1 MTAKSIDMDMDQVVD
16 YRAEYSQ
23 AIKKHTVSG
32 SQLNGLCP
40 FHDDR
45 ESSFSVNLQTGQYT
59 CFACGASGNFTTFW
73 AETHGTDTE
82 EAYRQIMDR
91 YGVDLDGEDAGK
103 KPKGTGMASYS
114 LKEYSLNKQ
123 IPEEWLSE
131 RCRMETARDR
141 DGGTYLKIPYYDE
154 SGDMVTFR
162 KRYGNKQFRWKY
174 GSSGRITL
182 YGAWLLPEI
191 RKAGYAAIVE
201 GESDTQTLLYMNIP
215 VLGVAGASLFKE
227 GQAAMLQDLK
237 LYLHKEPDRGGDTFL
252 TKMTTRLRDGGFIGE
267 VYVWSCGQFG
277 VKDPSELYIRF
288 GKEAAV
294 GKIQKALKTARKIDL
309 DHLDGE
315 IPEAI
320 KGAPVSLRQTEG
332 WMYSEKGICRID
344 EKQHLPKNICRTPI
358 IITQRLKSIER
369 PEEKI
374 EVAFKRDG
382 AWHRAIYPRSTIFT
396 SKGITALA
404 DLGCTVTSENAKDV
418 VQFLSA
424 LESENIDII
433 QKADSTTTFGWQP
446 GKRFLP
452 GHGSGIVLDV
462 DPTQKG
468 LVSAYGMNGSL
479 EGWVAQ
485 MAPHRSRDK
494 FRFILAASFTAPL
507 LRIIRQ
513 RIFFVY
519 NWGGSKGGKSAAVKA
534 ALSAWGEPE
543 RLMVNFN
550 ATAVGLERLAAF
562 YCDLPLGIDERQL
575 AGQKQGALEQ
585 IVYMISSGTGKIRGA
600 KNGGI
605 QETKTWRTVALANG
619 EEPLATET
627 SQTGVS
633 TRTLEIYGGPFD
645 DEQEASIMHQT
656 CAQNCGWAG
665 PGFVGRLMG
674 QDEDDIRQ
682 RYDGMLRYVNE
693 KSDGRS
699 GSHIACIAA
708 VALADAMLDEWI
720 FHGEDSGERARRM
733 AERILQEQMT
743 AAAGDV
749 NENATQFIVD
759 WIMSNKANFGE
770 RAVGTC
776 LGFMDGKNAYI
787 FPSLLNQ
794 ALTKAGYSPRKT
806 MRYLGDNGL
815 IAATPKKSGGK
826 EYTKPKW
833 FDNRTVRFVEFH
845 LWMLAKEK
853 DPLLDEDGIAGDISG
868 KDGFRQVSMG
878 DDVPFD
884 GEERLPYE

>member
-1 MTAKSIDMDMDQVVD
+1 M
-16 YRAEYSQ
+16 
-23 AIKKHTVSG
+23 
-32 SQLNGLCP
+32 
-40 FHDDR
+40 
-45 ESSFSVNLQTGQYT
+45 
-59 CFACGASGNFTTFW
+59 
-73 AETHGTDTE
+73 
-82 EAYRQIMDR
+82 
-91 YGVDLDGEDAGK
+91 
-103 KPKGTGMASYS
+103 
-114 LKEYSLNKQ
+114 
-123 IPEEWLSE
+123 
-131 RCRMETARDR
+131 
-141 DGGTYLKIPYYDE
+141 
-154 SGDMVTFR
+154 
-162 KRYGNKQFRWKY
+162 
-174 GSSGRITL
+174 
-182 YGAWLLPEI
+182 
-191 RKAGYAAIVE
+191 
-201 GESDTQTLLYMNIP
+201 
-215 VLGVAGASLFKE
+215 
-227 GQAAMLQDLK
+227 
-237 LYLHKEPDRGGDTFL
+237 
-252 TKMTTRLRDGGFIGE
+252 
-267 VYVWSCGQFG
+267 
-277 VKDPSELYIRF
+277 
-288 GKEAAV
+288 
-294 GKIQKALKTARKIDL
+294 
-309 DHLDGE
+309 
-315 IPEAI
+315 
-320 KGAPVSLRQTEG
+320 
-332 WMYSEKGICRID
+332 
-344 EKQHLPKNICRTPI
+344 
-358 IITQRLKSIER
+358 
-369 PEEKI
+369 
-374 EVAFKRDG
+374 
-382 AWHRAIYPRSTIFT
+382 
-396 SKGITALA
+396 
-404 DLGCTVTSENAKDV
+404 
-418 VQFLSA
+418 
-424 LESENIDII
+424 
-433 QKADSTTTFGWQP
+433 
-446 GKRFLP
+446 
-452 GHGSGIVLDV
+452 
-462 DPTQKG
+462 
-468 LVSAYGMNGSL
+468 
-479 EGWVAQ
+479 
-485 MAPHRSRDK
+485 
-494 FRFILAASFTAPL
+494 
-507 LRIIRQ
+507 
-513 RIFFVY
+513 Y